1 MYFGTK
7 SYLKS
12 TRNHTAK
19 HALSVASSIMYF
31 VINVLL
37 LHKRGVLLL
46 TKNSGFTD
54 CYFSSNEKFEMI

>member
-19 HALSVASSIMYF
+19 HALKDHTQRKKKSNFFHIPVKVKKKIMNAKDY
-31 VINVLL
+31 LL
-37 LHKRGVLLL
+37 RI
-46 TKNSGFTD
+46 TYKN
-54 CYFSSNEKFEMI
+54 M

>member
-19 HALSVASSIMYF
+19 HALNREAVL
-31 VINVLL
+31 VDLL
-37 LHKRGVLLL
+37 L
-46 TKNSGFTD
+46 
-54 CYFSSNEKFEMI
+54 